1 LHYNT
6 FRYSATFMHDKP
18 DLPDHLIIARVEQEY
33 GLQVA
38 RLTFLPLGYD
48 FNSVVYRLE
57 TQAGKVFFLKLRQGP
72 FDETS
77 VAVPKFLHSLGL
89 RAVIP
94 PLPTRAG
101 QLTGSLGAYRLIL
114 YPYIDE
120 DNSPG
125 LELNDRQWVEFGA
138 ALKGVHTAELPLA
151 LKNQLQRERFAPQ
164 GRETVKA
171 FQRQVERRTY
181 AEPVAAKLAAFMR
194 LHKVEIGQLVRRAQ
208 ELALALQTRALEFVL
223 CHSDIHAGNLLIGT
237 DGALYIV
244 DWDNPLLAP
253 KERDLM
259 FIGGGIAGGLCS
271 EGGEALFYQA
281 YGPTE
286 VDRLALAY
294 YRYERIV
301 QDMADFCQ
309 QLFLSEA
316 GGEDRERSYGY
327 FTSGFLPENEIEIA
341 RKTDQL

>member
-1 LHYNT
+1 MHYNT
-6 FRYSATFMHDKP
+6 FRYSATFMNEKP
-18 DLPDHLIIARVEQEY
+18 DLPDHLIIARLQYEY
-33 GLQVA
+33 ALQVA

-48 FNSVVYRLE
+48 FNSVVYRVE
-57 TQAGKVFFLKLRQGP
+57 TQAGKVFFLKLRQGA

-77 VAVPKFLHSLGL
+77 VAVPKFLHSQGL

-94 PLPTRAG
+94 PLQTRAG

-114 YPYIDE
+114 YPYIEEVANPD
-120 DNSPG
+120 
-125 LELNDRQWVEFGA
+125 LELSDRQWLEFGA
-138 ALKGVHTAELPLA
+138 ALKGVHTAELPPK
-151 LKNQLQRERFAPQ
+151 LKNQLQRERYAPD

-171 FQRQVERRTY
+171 FQRQVERHTY

-194 LHKVEIGQLVRRAQ
+194 LQQAEIGQLVRRAQ

-223 CHSDIHAGNLLIGT
+223 CHSDIHAGNLLIST
-237 DGALYIV
+237 DGSLYIV
-244 DWDNPLLAP
+244 DWDNPILAP

-271 EGGEALFYQA
+271 ERGEALFYQA

-301 QDMADFCQ
+301 QDMAEFCN
-309 QLFLSEA
+309 QLLLSEA
-316 GGEDRERSYGY
+316 GGEDREQSYGY
-327 FTSGFLPENEIEIA
+327 FTSSFLPGNEIEIA